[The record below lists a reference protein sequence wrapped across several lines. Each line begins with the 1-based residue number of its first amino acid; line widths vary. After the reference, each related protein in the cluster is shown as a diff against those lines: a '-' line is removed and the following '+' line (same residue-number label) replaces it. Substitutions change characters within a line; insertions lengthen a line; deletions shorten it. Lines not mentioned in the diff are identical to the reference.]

1 MKPYLVG
8 VDLGGTFIKTALITL
23 QGDIVKKVEIPSEKE
38 SGPERVINNICTSI
52 QLAVKEAGQ
61 IFDQV
66 QGIGLGTPGPLN
78 TQKGIVCNAV
88 NIPGFIN
95 IPLRDVIQERF
106 GIPAYLENDA
116 NAAGYGEYWKGAG
129 RGSSLMVAYTL
140 GTGVGG
146 GIIIDGKLIRGAND
160 SGGELGHMT
169 IVPDGEMC
177 SCGNR
182 GCVEA
187 YASATFLV
195 KHTSAKLKKGCP
207 SLLTKWLEEGK
218 ILTAKLIDEARRAGD
233 AFSAEMLQ
241 GVGYYLGLG
250 VANVVSALNP
260 DVVVVGGGMM
270 KAGEIILEPVRR
282 EVQKRTFRE
291 HYEHLRIV
299 AAELGNDAGVI
310 GAAGLALE
318 RAGIRGIWKRENAEP
333 PTC

>member
-1 MKPYLVG
+1 MKPYLIG

-23 QGDIVKKVEIPSEKE
+23 QGDILKKVEVPSGKE
-38 SGPERVINNICTSI
+38 SGPEKVIANIITSI
-52 QLAVKEAGQ
+52 QMAAEEAGQ
-61 IFDQV
+61 TFNQV

-95 IPLRDVIQERF
+95 IPLRDLIQEKF
-106 GIPAYLENDA
+106 GIPVNLENDA

-146 GIIIDGKLIRGAND
+146 GIIIDGKLIRGTND
-160 SGGELGHMT
+160 CGGELGHIT

-195 KHTSAKLKKGCP
+195 KHTAAMLKRGCP
-207 SLLTKWLEEGK
+207 SLLTKWMEEGK
-218 ILTAKLIDEARRAGD
+218 TLTAKLIDEAWRAGD
-233 AFSAEMLQ
+233 EFAKERLWE
-241 GVGYYLGLG
+241 VGYYLGLG
-250 VANVVSALNP
+250 VANIVSALNP
-260 DVVVVGGGMM
+260 DVVVVGGGMS
-270 KAGEIILEPVRR
+270 KSGEIILEPVRK
-282 EVQKRTFRE
+282 EVKKRTFRE

-299 AAELGNDAGVI
+299 AAELGNNAGVI

-318 RAGIRGIWKRENAEP
+318 QAESGGF
-333 PTC
+333 